1 MLTQALYAVGKAIIG
16 GEPHAEMET
25 DAMKLLARSDVEL
38 DVAVGS
44 VILFLIGFALIF
56 GLGFLTE
63 SIWQSKLGA
72 DAGGGICAVGITG
85 FLLHYARSRILRRLV
100 RRRPG
105 LSDGNRD
112 RRYCSH
118 LHLLTRGR
126 RTCGATQ
133 VFATFRRPLWRSL
146 IPRSRIGTGSLPAKS
161 PPGAMTSGENGG
173 GREFTWRGSI
183 PYDVLGPFHL
193 IPWAGGS

>member
-72 DAGGGICAVGITG
+72 DAEGVSAPLELQAFFCTMP
-85 FLLHYARSRILRRLV
+85 AR
-100 RRRPG
+100 G
-105 LSDGNRD
+105 
-112 RRYCSH
+112 Y
-118 LHLLTRGR
+118 
-126 RTCGATQ
+126 
-133 VFATFRRPLWRSL
+133 
-146 IPRSRIGTGSLPAKS
+146 
-161 PPGAMTSGENGG
+161 
-173 GREFTWRGSI
+173 
-183 PYDVLGPFHL
+183 
-193 IPWAGGS
+193 

>member
-85 FLLHYARSRILRRLV
+85 FLLHYSRSRILRRRADRLDTGE
-100 RRRPG
+100 PI
-105 LSDGNRD
+105 RD
-112 RRYCSH
+112 P
-118 LHLLTRGR
+118 LTR
-126 RTCGATQ
+126 
-133 VFATFRRPLWRSL
+133 TFWSASSDVDLAFQTA
-146 IPRSRIGTGSLPAKS
+146 IG
-161 PPGAMTSGENGG
+161 
-173 GREFTWRGSI
+173 I
-183 PYDVLGPFHL
+183 VVIVLTY
-193 IPWAGGS
+193 IS